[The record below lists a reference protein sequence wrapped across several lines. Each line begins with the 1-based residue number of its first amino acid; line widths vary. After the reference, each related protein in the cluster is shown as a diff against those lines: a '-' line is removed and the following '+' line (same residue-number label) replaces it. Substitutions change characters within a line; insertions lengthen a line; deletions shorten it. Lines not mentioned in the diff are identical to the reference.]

1 MKTARL
7 GELAFLAFVIIAIL
21 AGLATSAY
29 PTGDYGV
36 VTAVLVVL
44 GVIVGLLNVSEKETT
59 PFLVASIA
67 LLVAGTAS
75 FEAITVGGVGKVIEN
90 ILNFIGAFVA
100 PAAVIVAIKAVHA
113 LGAKK

>member
-1 MKTARL
+1 MKTNRL

-21 AGLATSAY
+21 AGVATSANV
-29 PTGDYGV
+29 GADYSI

-44 GVIVGLLNVSEKETT
+44 GVVVGLLNVSEKETT

-67 LLVAGTAS
+67 LLAAGTAT
-75 FEAITVGGVGKVIEN
+75 FGTIKVVGPVIDN
-90 ILNFIGAFVA
+90 ILKFIGAFVA

>member
-1 MKTARL
+1 MRTSRL

-29 PTGDYGV
+29 PSGDYGI

-59 PFLVASIA
+59 PFLVAAIA
-67 LLVAGTAS
+67 LLAAGT
-75 FEAITVGGVGKVIEN
+75 VGFKPVPYAGPVIDN
-90 ILNFIGAFVA
+90 ILHFIGAFVA
-100 PAAVIVAIKAVHA
+100 PAAVIVALKAVYV
-113 LGAKK
+113 LGSRK